1 MFRILSF
8 FLNEACS
15 RLLVSGIHNMDSA
28 RLGQIYN
35 GEYDED
41 EKQTGRIWLK
51 LTFNKND
58 QLVMT
63 FVKDKG
69 RI

>member
-1 MFRILSF
+1 
-8 FLNEACS
+8 
-15 RLLVSGIHNMDSA
+15 MDSA

-41 EKQTGRIWLK
+41 KKQNGRIWLK

-69 RI
+69 KNLRELSIKIKFQTCIPFRKRL